1 MEKLKKAILFFFSF
15 SFSLVACT
23 HLNAVNKASDNSVPK
38 HLDTFQTRAF
48 VLPWGLENVPKIE
61 EREILAGEPAA
72 VEDAAALPAAI
83 VAALLPSLID
93 KGVDLAASALR
104 EASKA
109 ETVTA
114 ASTANGYFYK
124 IDAIKL
130 DPLPYAKGRRLI
142 IVRGKFGPNNG
153 KVKNFKS
160 QFWKSTEAQKLA
172 KTIGLIEDPAFYYEA
187 YFHFTFDNSAFR
199 LISLLLEHNQFIK
212 SSLAFSKRDLVLS
225 FLFKG
230 PSKDNNIEGF
240 ALGLVKV
247 DNLKKST
254 RLNLEALVGHETA
267 WMPLM
272 PLDKKITQLME
283 GAKQRQIELAKVNKE
298 IEQRKAELNPP
309 DPEPEPIKLQDEIDD
324 LTEALDAKRLE
335 LEKKIELLSLA
346 GNKPDELKAAKKEL
360 TLFLA
365 RQGKSRELSKKK
377 ERIEN
382 LEKVLQLEKQRKT
395 INDLENSAIP
405 FFRRLSPYMVEVT
418 IHETRNGNKFLAFAA
433 DVLDTSKESVKQAVK
448 AELVPAER
456 ERIKAE
462 EEAERIRKEQETTA
476 ATRAALVALHSVK
489 IKQQA
494 LDDLQASGS
503 ASAQAILEAQ
513 LALEQAK
520 FDANTAYRKA
530 GLEEPYPDVF

>member
-1 MEKLKKAILFFFSF
+1 M
-15 SFSLVACT
+15 
-23 HLNAVNKASDNSVPK
+23 
-38 HLDTFQTRAF
+38 
-48 VLPWGLENVPKIE
+48 
-61 EREILAGEPAA
+61 
-72 VEDAAALPAAI
+72 
-83 VAALLPSLID
+83 
-93 KGVDLAASALR
+93 
-104 EASKA
+104 
-109 ETVTA
+109 
-114 ASTANGYFYK
+114 
-124 IDAIKL
+124 
-130 DPLPYAKGRRLI
+130 
-142 IVRGKFGPNNG
+142 
-153 KVKNFKS
+153 
-160 QFWKSTEAQKLA
+160 
-172 KTIGLIEDPAFYYEA
+172 
-187 YFHFTFDNSAFR
+187 
-199 LISLLLEHNQFIK
+199 
-212 SSLAFSKRDLVLS
+212 
-225 FLFKG
+225 
-230 PSKDNNIEGF
+230 
-240 ALGLVKV
+240 GLVKV

-283 GAKQRQIELAKVNKE
+283 GAKQRQTELAKVNKE
-298 IEQRKAELNPP
+298 IEQRKDELNPP
-309 DPEPEPIKLQDEIDD
+309 DPEPELIKLQDEINDLTETVDAKRLELKKKIELLSPAGNKPDELKVAKKELQDEIDD
-324 LTEALDAKRLE
+324 LTETLDAKRLE

-346 GNKPDELKAAKKEL
+346 GNKPDELKVVKKELQDEIDDLTETLDAKRLELEKKIELLSPAGNKPDELKAAEKEL

-365 RQGKSRELSKKK
+365 RQGKSRELAKKK
-377 ERIEN
+377 ERLEN
-382 LEKVLQLEKQRKT
+382 LEKAPQLKKQIET
-395 INDLENSAIP
+395 INGLDYSAIP
-405 FFRRLSPYMVEVT
+405 FYRRLSPYMVEVT

-494 LDDLQASGS
+494 LDDLQALGS